1 MKKSTVESIQKQ
13 IKTPPGRGE
22 VIYIKRA
29 QKSIRGAQEFTFNG
43 YGVALLIGQ
52 TLPMPNA
59 HEVTESHL
67 FRVLGTCG
75 LITFDDIS
83 DFLGEEKAA
92 ECIKKFEDK
101 YYEKP
106 PEELDAKAA
115 AEKEKSIIIAP
126 DGVVQ

>member
-1 MKKSTVESIQKQ
+1 MKKSTVEATQKA

-29 QKSIRGAQEFTFNG
+29 QKHIRGATEYTFHG

-59 HEVTESHL
+59 QEMTENHL

-75 LITFDDIS
+75 LLTFDDVAT
-83 DFLGEEKAA
+83 FLGEEHAA
-92 ECIKKFEDK
+92 TCIKKFEEK
-101 YYEKP
+101 YYPKDEEKP
-106 PEELDAKAA
+106 TPKIEAPEPSKIILTDA
-115 AEKEKSIIIAP
+115 P
-126 DGVVQ
+126 